1 MGIDGVLVGGGQE
14 EGRKGYLQL
23 ALIPFDPLG
32 GAVTLASHHLAHV
45 GMAVALAGC
54 QTEREREERERER
67 EIGVQHDMSST
78 LGPAI
83 KEGGMQRPIRN
94 AVASLKV

>member
-54 QTEREREERERER
+54 QTERERERDPCFFSPDLHFDDGHGH
-67 EIGVQHDMSST
+67 INYTTIDM
-78 LGPAI
+78 
-83 KEGGMQRPIRN
+83 EN
-94 AVASLKV
+94 